1 MKRNYIKE
9 PLRIFI
15 GVGHGGCDPGAVN
28 EALGLTEA
36 AVNLSVAMLMQKDL
50 RRHGVQVKLSRY
62 TDEEDRL
69 KEEIAECNAYT
80 PDFAVEIHTNAG
92 GGSGF
97 EVYHQ
102 LEPWANSK
110 VSLQMAVLFD
120 TCVKKYAGVKT
131 RGVKTNQNLGWLKE
145 VTAPCILVEN
155 FFIDGP
161 KAAWYSE
168 PAQLEKLARA
178 YTRAILEFYGIPW
191 QSDGLVTLR
200 YQMVNE
206 DLTTA
211 RTYGC
216 QAVLVNGSYYVNL
229 RQFAKSFG
237 MAVYYEERTK
247 KILLY
252 PPEYYTES
260 EFQQGLLKIS
270 DFETPA
276 EKAMAGISI
285 DEAESWYFDEYD
297 TGEEA
302 CVC

>member
-1 MKRNYIKE
+1 MSRNYNKE

-15 GVGHGGCDPGAVN
+15 GVGHGGRDPGAVN

-36 AVNLSVAMLMQKDL
+36 AVNLSIAMLMQKDL
-50 RRHGVQVKLSRY
+50 RRHGVQVKLSRC

-69 KEEIAECNAYT
+69 KEEIAECNAYA

-110 VSLQMAVLFD
+110 ISLQMATLFNAS
-120 TCVKKYAGVKT
+120 VAKYAGVKT
-131 RGVKTNQNLGWLKE
+131 RGLKTNPNLGWLKE
-145 VTAPCILVEN
+145 ITAPCILVEN

-161 KAAWYSE
+161 KAAWYCE
-168 PAQLEKLARA
+168 PVQLEKLARA

-191 QSDGLVTLR
+191 QNDGLVTLR
-200 YQMVNE
+200 YQMINE

-229 RQFAKSFG
+229 RQLARSFG
-237 MAVYYEERTK
+237 MAVYYEERTRK
-247 KILLY
+247 VLLY

-270 DFETPA
+270 DFETPV
-276 EKAMAGISI
+276 EKVMAGISI

-297 TGEEA
+297 AEDGA
-302 CVC
+302 

>member
-1 MKRNYIKE
+1 MSRNYNKE

-15 GVGHGGCDPGAVN
+15 GVGHGGRDPGAVN
-28 EALGLTEA
+28 EAFGLTEA
-36 AVNLSVAMLMQKDL
+36 AVNLSIAMLMQKDL

-69 KEEIAECNAYT
+69 KEEIAECNAYA

-110 VSLQMAVLFD
+110 ISLQMATLFNAS
-120 TCVKKYAGVKT
+120 VAKYAGVKT
-131 RGVKTNQNLGWLKE
+131 RGLKTNPNLGWLKE
-145 VTAPCILVEN
+145 ITAPCILVEN

-161 KAAWYSE
+161 KAAWYCE
-168 PAQLEKLARA
+168 PVQLEKLARA

-191 QSDGLVTLR
+191 QNDGLVTLR

-237 MAVYYEERTK
+237 MAVYYEERTRK
-247 KILLY
+247 VLLY

-270 DFETPA
+270 DFETPV
-276 EKAMAGISI
+276 EKVMAGISI
-285 DEAESWYFDEYD
+285 DEAESWYFDEYN
-297 TGEEA
+297 EEDGA
-302 CVC
+302 

>member
-1 MKRNYIKE
+1 MRNYHKE

-15 GVGHGGCDPGAVN
+15 GVGHGGRDPGAVN
-28 EALGLTEA
+28 TALGLTEA

-69 KEEIAECNAYT
+69 KEEIAECNAYA

-97 EVYHQ
+97 EVYYQ

-110 VSLQMAVLFD
+110 ISLQMATLFNAS
-120 TCVKKYAGVKT
+120 VAKYAGVKT
-131 RGVKTNQNLGWLKE
+131 RGLKTNPNLGWLKE
-145 VTAPCILVEN
+145 ITAPCILVEN
-155 FFIDGP
+155 FFLDGAN
-161 KAAWYSE
+161 AAWYSQ

-178 YTRAILEFYGIPW
+178 YTRAILEFYD
-191 QSDGLVTLR
+191 SLVTLR
-200 YQMVNE
+200 YQMINE

-211 RTYGC
+211 RTLGC

-237 MAVYYEERTK
+237 MAVYYEESTK

-252 PPEYYTES
+252 PPDYYTES

-270 DFETPA
+270 DFETPV

-285 DEAESWYFDEYD
+285 DEAESWYFDEYEPD
-297 TGEEA
+297 EEA
-302 CVC
+302 PVC

>member
-1 MKRNYIKE
+1 MRNYYKE

-15 GVGHGGCDPGAVN
+15 GVGHGGRDPGAVN
-28 EALGLTEA
+28 EAFGLTEA
-36 AVNLSVAMLMQKDL
+36 AVNLSIAMLMQKDL

-69 KEEIAECNAYT
+69 KEEIAECNAYA

-110 VSLQMAVLFD
+110 ISLQMATLFNAS
-120 TCVKKYAGVKT
+120 VAKYAGVKT
-131 RGVKTNQNLGWLKE
+131 RGLKTNPNLGWLKE
-145 VTAPCILVEN
+145 ITAPCILVEN

-161 KAAWYSE
+161 KAAWYCE
-168 PAQLEKLARA
+168 PVQLEKLARA

-191 QSDGLVTLR
+191 QNDGLVTLR
-200 YQMVNE
+200 YQMINE

-229 RQFAKSFG
+229 RQLARSFG
-237 MAVYYEERTK
+237 MAVYYEERTRK
-247 KILLY
+247 VLLY

-270 DFETPA
+270 DFETPV
-276 EKAMAGISI
+276 EKVMAGISI
-285 DEAESWYFDEYD
+285 DEAESWYFDEYN
-297 TGEEA
+297 EEDGA
-302 CVC
+302 

>member
-1 MKRNYIKE
+1 MSRNYNKE

-15 GVGHGGCDPGAVN
+15 GVGHGGRDPGAVN
-28 EALGLTEA
+28 EAFGLTEA
-36 AVNLSVAMLMQKDL
+36 AVNLSIAMLMQKDL

-69 KEEIAECNAYT
+69 KEEIAECNAYA

-110 VSLQMAVLFD
+110 ISLQMATLFNAS
-120 TCVKKYAGVKT
+120 VAKYAGVKT
-131 RGVKTNQNLGWLKE
+131 RGLKTNPNLGWLKE
-145 VTAPCILVEN
+145 ITAPCILVEN

-161 KAAWYSE
+161 KAAWYCE
-168 PAQLEKLARA
+168 PVQLEKLARA

-191 QSDGLVTLR
+191 QNDGLVTLR
-200 YQMVNE
+200 YQMINE

-237 MAVYYEERTK
+237 MAVYYEERTRK
-247 KILLY
+247 VLLY

-270 DFETPA
+270 DFETPV
-276 EKAMAGISI
+276 EKVMAGISI
-285 DEAESWYFDEYD
+285 DEAESWYFDEYN
-297 TGEEA
+297 EEDGA
-302 CVC
+302 

>member
-1 MKRNYIKE
+1 MSRNYNKE

-15 GVGHGGCDPGAVN
+15 GVGHGGRDPGAVN
-28 EALGLTEA
+28 EAFGLTEA
-36 AVNLSVAMLMQKDL
+36 AVNLSIAMLMQKDL
-50 RRHGVQVKLSRY
+50 RRHGVQVKFSRY

-69 KEEIAECNAYT
+69 KEEIAECNAYA

-110 VSLQMAVLFD
+110 ISLQMATLFNAS
-120 TCVKKYAGVKT
+120 VAKYAGVKT
-131 RGVKTNQNLGWLKE
+131 RGLKTNPNLGWLKG

-161 KAAWYSE
+161 KAAWYCE
-168 PAQLEKLARA
+168 PVQLEKLARA

-191 QSDGLVTLR
+191 QNDGLVTLR
-200 YQMVNE
+200 YQMINE

-211 RTYGC
+211 RPYGC

-229 RQFAKSFG
+229 RQLARSFG
-237 MAVYYEERTK
+237 MAVYYEERTRK
-247 KILLY
+247 VLLY

-270 DFETPA
+270 DFETPV
-276 EKAMAGISI
+276 EKVMAGISI
-285 DEAESWYFDEYD
+285 DEAESWYFDEYN
-297 TGEEA
+297 EEDGA
-302 CVC
+302 

>member
-1 MKRNYIKE
+1 MSRNYNKE

-15 GVGHGGCDPGAVN
+15 GVGHGGRDPGAVN
-28 EALGLTEA
+28 EAFGLTEA
-36 AVNLSVAMLMQKDL
+36 AVNLSIAMLMQKDL

-69 KEEIAECNAYT
+69 KEEIAECNAYA
-80 PDFAVEIHTNAG
+80 PDFAVEVHTNAG

-110 VSLQMAVLFD
+110 ISLQMATLFNAS
-120 TCVKKYAGVKT
+120 VAKYAGVKT
-131 RGVKTNQNLGWLKE
+131 RGLKTNSNLGWLKE
-145 VTAPCILVEN
+145 ITAPCILVEN

-161 KAAWYSE
+161 KAAWYCE
-168 PAQLEKLARA
+168 PVQLEKLARA

-191 QSDGLVTLR
+191 QNDGLVTLR
-200 YQMVNE
+200 YQMINE

-229 RQFAKSFG
+229 RQLARSFG
-237 MAVYYEERTK
+237 MAVYYEERTRK
-247 KILLY
+247 VLLY

-270 DFETPA
+270 DLETPV
-276 EKAMAGISI
+276 EKVMAGISI
-285 DEAESWYFDEYD
+285 DEAESWYFDEYN
-297 TGEEA
+297 EEDGA
-302 CVC
+302 

>member
-1 MKRNYIKE
+1 MSRNYNKE

-15 GVGHGGCDPGAVN
+15 GVGHGGRDPGAVN
-28 EALGLTEA
+28 EAFGLTEA
-36 AVNLSVAMLMQKDL
+36 AVNLSIAMLMQKDL

-69 KEEIAECNAYT
+69 KEEIAECNAYA

-102 LEPWANSK
+102 LEPWVNSK
-110 VSLQMAVLFD
+110 ISLQMATLFNAS
-120 TCVKKYAGVKT
+120 VAKYAGVKT
-131 RGVKTNQNLGWLKE
+131 RGLKTNPNLGWLKE
-145 VTAPCILVEN
+145 ITAPCILVEN

-161 KAAWYSE
+161 KAAWYCE
-168 PAQLEKLARA
+168 PVQLEKLARA

-191 QSDGLVTLR
+191 QNDGLVTLR
-200 YQMVNE
+200 YQMINE

-229 RQFAKSFG
+229 RQLARSFG
-237 MAVYYEERTK
+237 MAVYYEERTRK
-247 KILLY
+247 VLLY

-270 DFETPA
+270 DFETPV
-276 EKAMAGISI
+276 EKVMAGISI
-285 DEAESWYFDEYD
+285 DEAESWYFDEYN
-297 TGEEA
+297 EEDGA
-302 CVC
+302 